1 MHFSNFPIVT
11 SGTFATVRMTPDN
24 PGTWAL
30 VCKTNDH
37 YSAGMQARYDVT
49 DDCKKGEGR
58 VAELNGKLRQYFI
71 AAVEREWDYAPSGK
85 DQLLNKRLEDVE

>member
-1 MHFSNFPIVT
+1 
-11 SGTFATVRMTPDN
+11 MTPDN
-24 PGTWAL
+24 PGTWAV

-49 DDCKKGEGR
+49 ADCQR
-58 VAELNGKLRQYFI
+58 AQDAELSGEVRRYFI

-85 DQLLNKRLEDVE
+85 DQLLNKPLEDVE